1 MQPFP
6 LLASLLAYVSVV
18 LTGFLY
24 NYIINEHEFLPKR
37 TYLPGLFYCVLMSSS
52 PALFQYHP
60 VIFANLFITLM
71 FNSLLNTYRQTLA
84 FKSVFEAGLFL
95 GIASLFYFPVAL
107 LFPLLLVSL
116 VVFRPFIWKEWLI
129 IVLGFVFPYLYVLT
143 YYFWNNSIALFWQD
157 KVLYP
162 IFYGSHDW
170 HFFIENRPVLW
181 MLLGFTLLAL
191 VRLST
196 TFDTQK
202 LKAKKGFTILFW
214 MLPVS
219 CLTILISPA
228 ISMLSLSVVAVP
240 AAVIIA
246 NYFFTI
252 KKEWVAGLLLWIIYL
267 TELVISWKDSL

>member
-1 MQPFP
+1 
-6 LLASLLAYVSVV
+6 
-18 LTGFLY
+18 
-24 NYIINEHEFLPKR
+24 
-37 TYLPGLFYCVLMSSS
+37 
-52 PALFQYHP
+52 
-60 VIFANLFITLM
+60 
-71 FNSLLNTYRQTLA
+71 
-84 FKSVFEAGLFL
+84 
-95 GIASLFYFPVAL
+95 
-107 LFPLLLVSL
+107 
-116 VVFRPFIWKEWLI
+116 
-129 IVLGFVFPYLYVLT
+129 
-143 YYFWNNSIALFWQD
+143 
-157 KVLYP
+157 
-162 IFYGSHDW
+162 
-170 HFFIENRPVLW
+170 

-252 KKEWVAGLLLWIIYL
+252 KKEWLAGLLLWIIYL